1 MKKEIEGVSQI
12 HRTWMNRDEKKK
24 SLEVRV
30 DMLDAEVSGMKRA
43 MAEQGELM
51 RALME
56 RAEMAAAAH
65 AERIGVHW
73 PETALLAIAG
83 GSASPSILRRPR
95 ASGGAE

>member
-12 HRTWMNRDEKKK
+12 HRTRMNRDEIKM

-30 DMLDAEVSGMKRA
+30 NMLDAEVSGMKRA

-56 RAEMAAAAH
+56 RAEMAAAKVQG
-65 AERIGVHW
+65 IGTNW
-73 PETALLAIAG
+73 PESALPAIAG
-83 GSASPSILRRPR
+83 GFASPSILRRPR
-95 ASGGAE
+95 AAGGAE

>member
-1 MKKEIEGVSQI
+1 MSEI
-12 HRTWMNRDEKKK
+12 HRTWMNRDEIKM

-30 DMLDAEVSGMKRA
+30 NMLDAEVFGMKRA

-51 RALME
+51 QALME
-56 RAEMAAAAH
+56 RAEMAAANV
-65 AERIGVHW
+65 ERIGVHW
-73 PETALLAIAG
+73 PETALPIIAG